1 MLKSQRSMQA
11 RRELD
16 RKLQEANLEPIR
28 ARPHAGWVRAI
39 RGALGMTQAA
49 LARRLG
55 VTDAAVTQLERAET
69 NGGVTLSKL
78 SEVARALDCTL
89 VYALVPNTSLED
101 TVQRQAL
108 RVAREQ
114 LGYVATTMALEDQS
128 IAETR
133 SSDALADQVQR
144 IIERN
149 EMWSAG

>member
-1 MLKSQRSMQA
+1 MSTSQRSAQA

-16 RKLQEANLEPIR
+16 RKFRETDLESIR
-28 ARPHAGWVRAI
+28 ARPHTGWVRAV
-39 RGALGMTQAA
+39 RGALGMTQAS

-55 VTDAAVTQLERAET
+55 VTNAAVTQLERAEV

-78 SEVARALDCTL
+78 SDVARALDCSL

-108 RVAREQ
+108 RVAKEQ
-114 LGYVATTMALEDQS
+114 MGYIATTMALEDQAV
-128 IAETR
+128 AEART
-133 SSDALADQVQR
+133 SDALADQVRR

-149 EMWSAG
+149 EMWPAE